1 MILLSDYILVWKK
14 RNARTFKGSELSVVE
29 LRTFKGSELSVV
41 ELKLQLYRSL
51 MDWMSAI
58 GLVRFSNMLEFIDY
72 CSF

>member
-1 MILLSDYILVWKK
+1 MILLSDYILVWKE
-14 RNARTFKGSELSVVE
+14 RNARTFE
-29 LRTFKGSELSVV
+29 GSELSVV